1 MKHRVDFLGY
11 LCTVGFIDAA
21 GINPCIVQIVLASKT
36 ACFPDLPVSGFVCVT
51 KTQVLK
57 SYFVLAPSMRENG
70 VFRARETLEF
80 FELDSLG
87 V

>member
-21 GINPCIVQIVLASKT
+21 GIDPCIVQIVLASKT
-36 ACFPDLPVSGFVCVT
+36 ACFPNLSVSAFVGAT
-51 KTQVLK
+51 KIQVSK
-57 SYFVLAPSMRENG
+57 SNFVLAPSMRENG
-70 VFRARETLEF
+70 VFRARETPEF